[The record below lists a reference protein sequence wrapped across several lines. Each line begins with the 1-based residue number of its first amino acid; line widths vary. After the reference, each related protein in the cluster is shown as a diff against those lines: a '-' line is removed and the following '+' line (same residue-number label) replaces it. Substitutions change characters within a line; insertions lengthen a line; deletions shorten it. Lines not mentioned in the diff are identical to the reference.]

1 MTGFFV
7 AGFGLLLR
15 VSGMGT
21 ENGEVRIRLGAV
33 LGFVGCVAPKFAP
46 EPKPAIFYLVTMLI
60 CIASCYCLITGFN
73 RARLK

>member
-1 MTGFFV
+1 M
-7 AGFGLLLR
+7 ARFGLLLR

-21 ENGEVRIRLGAV
+21 KNGEVRIRLGAV